1 MAQDVAEQV
10 QAIREA
16 FVQTRASIE
25 ADQRLTPEPRAEQ
38 IAAARASANKQITA
52 LHAEVESGLLTARS
66 TLERKLCSRR
76 PFLGRQTADRITR
89 DASYRD
95 ALERARRVPANSSGG
110 LVELLDQAE
119 LVGDDLRAR
128 AVLAIGLQRGDAVAV
143 NRYTST
149 RQAEEADVDRL
160 YELLPRRRRWRSPGP
175 CDSAACDG
183 GEGAHT
189 RRRQGRPR
197 RPARRALSGA
207 G

>member
-1 MAQDVAEQV
+1 M
-10 QAIREA
+10 
-16 FVQTRASIE
+16 FS
-25 ADQRLTPEPRAEQ
+25 P
-38 IAAARASANKQITA
+38 A
-52 LHAEVESGLLTARS
+52 LS
-66 TLERKLCSRR
+66 
-76 PFLGRQTADRITR
+76 LGRQTADRITR

-160 YELLPRRRRWRSPGP
+160 YELLHASSTSVAVARAMRF
-175 CDSAACDG
+175 G
-183 GEGAHT
+183 GV
-189 RRRQGRPR
+189 
-197 RPARRALSGA
+197 
-207 G
+207 